1 MNTSTSKSKAQ
12 LSSIVGIDGKS
23 SQKASAGSSPV
34 VVTPHKLKFNGTVNQ
49 ASVSKAKV
57 GSGSTVSGYTQKTS
71 CSSKSKLAPKSNGAV
86 KDVKPVDTSGGLKR
100 NCIGKSQVLV
110 QHCRSFHDGPQPHP
124 IRPGITQ
131 KFSTRSCRA
140 TTLTLTLSIIFVCH
154 AFFYSSRIYY
164 SVPHIILF
172 VFHWL
177 H

>member
-1 MNTSTSKSKAQ
+1 M
-12 LSSIVGIDGKS
+12 
-23 SQKASAGSSPV
+23 
-34 VVTPHKLKFNGTVNQ
+34 
-49 ASVSKAKV
+49 
-57 GSGSTVSGYTQKTS
+57 
-71 CSSKSKLAPKSNGAV
+71 

-164 SVPHIILF
+164 FCPTYHSLRVSLAASSAWREAAMTQGRIKEGHLESKHICLVQTPRRTSRSETPIQRNSNK
-172 VFHWL
+172 VY
-177 H
+177 